1 MITLTVNGRPH
12 EVADGAT
19 VVDLLVDVTG
29 RTLAAD
35 GTPTDG
41 GRLGV
46 AVALDSTVVPRSR
59 WGSTTLAPGQQ
70 AEVITAMQ
78 GG

>member
-1 MITLTVNGRPH
+1 MITLTVNGTTRQL
-12 EVADGAT
+12 ADGAT
-19 VVDLLVDVTG
+19 VVDLLTDVTG
-29 RTLAAD
+29 RELAAD

-46 AVALDSTVVPRSR
+46 AVALDSAVIPRSR
-59 WGSTTLAPGQQ
+59 WGTTVLAAGQD

>member
-1 MITLTVNGRPH
+1 MITLTVNGNTR
-12 EVADGAT
+12 EVAPDTT
-19 VVDLLVDVTG
+19 VVDLVADVTG
-29 RTLAAD
+29 RDLAPD

-46 AVALDSTVVPRSR
+46 AVALDSSVVPRSR
-59 WGSTTLAPGQQ
+59 WSATTLTADAQV
-70 AEVITAMQ
+70 EVITAMQ